1 MCKVKEDTMNVWSS
15 GNDRIT
21 YNDATNTYEFI
32 SDGHV
37 LVQISSTRV
46 RVLSPRLGDVEVF
59 RIEDN
64 GGLYI
69 LQDKFEMATVG
80 ENYLLSV
87 GRGIPADVRGRVEI
101 RHQAEYRVPGE
112 EFYMPKKA
120 GILVLYDETG
130 HEHFLW
136 VDSDGKLRISG
147 SDPGTNDH
155 SGTVVGRQS

>member
-1 MCKVKEDTMNVWSS
+1 
-15 GNDRIT
+15 
-21 YNDATNTYEFI
+21 
-32 SDGHV
+32 
-37 LVQISSTRV
+37 
-46 RVLSPRLGDVEVF
+46 VEVF

-87 GRGIPADVRGRVEI
+87 GRGLTGDVRGRVEI
-101 RHQAEYRVPGE
+101 RRQPESGQPND

-120 GILVLYDETG
+120 GILVLYDERG

-136 VDSDGKLRISG
+136 VDSNGKLRISS
-147 SDPGTNDH
+147 SDPGTNDL
-155 SGTVVGRQS
+155 SGTVVGTQS